1 MREGGRGGRG
11 RGEATR
17 VSRRGQ
23 GLPPEETPSLEESL
37 KAAKKVKAEK
47 KKAAQAQKKKS
58 GPDAP
63 VPVQDDAHQ
72 VSEDGATGD
81 GLDADGGKSGPDEP
95 AKASAGGA
103 GVEEP
108 RTEARVSDSSSP
120 VQDAEPMPDL
130 EAEEKLRAQVPAL
143 PPVPEDESVQAAEPS
158 ATSEDKTTSEP
169 VPSQTSV
176 QSRSQLGT
184 SDGGPSMEA
193 AKTYAEM
200 QVARWEQARPE
211 QALPPNVEY
220 VWPDSRPD
228 SLPWLTA
235 TLATSQYLRSR
246 MTAADR
252 VETWVAELRL
262 DRRDLAAAQD
272 LTTLEIP
279 VGILEPWEC
288 VTILQTLL
296 LEAGFGFVNLIPSW
310 TTTVVSEVAKN
321 LVQGLVGDVQTLL
334 TVEFVEFRYFFRNTL
349 ESLFQS
355 CWTCLLNWP
364 RQFRTADDI
373 FSLSSLSLVR
383 SDHPP

>member
-1 MREGGRGGRG
+1 MWKNLGRRLES
-11 RGEATR
+11 RTR
-17 VSRRGQ
+17 LRPSKMKNRCQTWKLKRSFQLKFLRCHQSRKMSLSKPLNLRR
-23 GLPPEETPSLEESL
+23 PRKTRPRPS
-37 KAAKKVKAEK
+37 
-47 KKAAQAQKKKS
+47 
-58 GPDAP
+58 
-63 VPVQDDAHQ
+63 H
-72 VSEDGATGD
+72 
-81 GLDADGGKSGPDEP
+81 
-95 AKASAGGA
+95 
-103 GVEEP
+103 
-108 RTEARVSDSSSP
+108 
-120 VQDAEPMPDL
+120 
-130 EAEEKLRAQVPAL
+130 
-143 PPVPEDESVQAAEPS
+143 
-158 ATSEDKTTSEP
+158 
-169 VPSQTSV
+169 QTSV

-200 QVARWEQARPE
+200 QVVRWEQARPE
-211 QALPPNVEY
+211 QVLPPNVEY

-252 VETWVAELRL
+252 VEAWVAELRL

-334 TVEFVEFRYFFRNTL
+334 TVEFVEFRYFFWNTL

-355 CWTCLLNWP
+355 CWTCLHANSGL
-364 RQFRTADDI
+364 QTTYSA
-373 FSLSSLSLVR
+373 
-383 SDHPP
+383 